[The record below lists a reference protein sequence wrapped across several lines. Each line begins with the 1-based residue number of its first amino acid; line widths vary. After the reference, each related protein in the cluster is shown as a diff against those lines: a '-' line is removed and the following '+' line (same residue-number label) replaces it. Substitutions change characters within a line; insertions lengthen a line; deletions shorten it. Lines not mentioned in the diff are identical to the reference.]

1 MTTDR
6 PCFYARYAHDQ
17 IETKGVNSHSFGHKI
32 DREPG
37 TKPDGVFAEW
47 SWDGDK
53 LTVTNDRYGLLPLYY
68 CSVDNEIYLS
78 TSIRQM
84 LVFGAPNDLDHDALA
99 VFLRVG
105 LFIGN
110 DTPFEHIKILP
121 PNASFT
127 WAKGKLTVSANYPP
141 SKPIDI
147 SEDDAIDKFIQ
158 LFRRSIQRR
167 LPTDGKF
174 ILPLSGGKDSR
185 HILLELHHLGFA
197 PECTITLRPYPPY
210 YDEDIR
216 IARILS
222 ETLHITHI
230 ALERKNSYLVDELR
244 ALEITSYGSDE
255 HAWFLALADYI
266 KDKTK
271 VLYDGIAGDM
281 LSGASGHLRTSGVP
295 EAFHTKNNTEMCKK
309 LFEAWGRPN
318 DHVLRWML
326 DKDFLEKVN
335 LDRAIEHLSNELK
348 KHTPTHNPLRSFYFW
363 NRTIRKLGLSP
374 YAINAGIEK
383 VYSPYLDHDLFD
395 FLISLPTNRT
405 QNGTLHAKAIK
416 RAYPQYANIPY
427 EQNDSQKISTAEHRS
442 RFSKD
447 FSWYGLKNNVW
458 SSRTVRGKY
467 LAPRMLNCL
476 VSKKYQEK
484 IWWLKP
490 PLLLYLFQL
499 EKLQQAGG
507 RK

>member
-295 EAFHTKNNTEMCKK
+295 EAFHTKNNTEMCKNYSK
-309 LFEAWGRPN
+309 LGGGLTTTSCAGCWTKIF
-318 DHVLRWML
+318 
-326 DKDFLEKVN
+326 
-335 LDRAIEHLSNELK
+335 LK
-348 KHTPTHNPLRSFYFW
+348 K
-363 NRTIRKLGLSP
+363 
-374 YAINAGIEK
+374 
-383 VYSPYLDHDLFD
+383 
-395 FLISLPTNRT
+395 
-405 QNGTLHAKAIK
+405 
-416 RAYPQYANIPY
+416 
-427 EQNDSQKISTAEHRS
+427 
-442 RFSKD
+442 
-447 FSWYGLKNNVW
+447 
-458 SSRTVRGKY
+458 
-467 LAPRMLNCL
+467 
-476 VSKKYQEK
+476 
-484 IWWLKP
+484 
-490 PLLLYLFQL
+490 
-499 EKLQQAGG
+499 
-507 RK
+507 